1 VKHTLA
7 FHLIGLAKG
16 AEKIIGFKKSPL
28 SLTYSQ
34 ASALLI
40 IKAYKNINQKEIA
53 TKLHLEPATIVAI
66 IDELENMKFVKR
78 CELDGDRRKY
88 CINLT
93 SHGEA
98 KVKQIKIITSQ
109 IDKILRSE
117 LSEKEVEI
125 FHKIVHKLSFHLD
138 NWEGGENAIP
148 RTKRHLA
155 A

>member
-1 VKHTLA
+1 MKHTLA

-78 CELDGDRRKY
+78 CELDGDRRKH

-93 SHGEA
+93 SQGKA
-98 KVKQIKIITSQ
+98 KLKQIKNITSQ

-125 FHKIVHKLSFHLD
+125 FHKVVHKLSFHLN